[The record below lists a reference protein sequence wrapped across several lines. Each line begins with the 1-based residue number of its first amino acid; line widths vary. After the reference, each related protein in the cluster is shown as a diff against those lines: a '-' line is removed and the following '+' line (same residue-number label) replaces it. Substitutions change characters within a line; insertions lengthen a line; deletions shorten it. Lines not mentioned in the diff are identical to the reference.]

1 MSLNIKNER
10 AHSLAHQLADMQ
22 GISVTQAVIRAMERE
37 LAELSARG
45 QRSAEK
51 MVLNLKEISLSASK
65 HFADGFSA
73 SDIDAMLYDENGL
86 PK

>member
-10 AHSLAHQLADMQ
+10 AHSLAHQLADIQ
-22 GISVTQAVIRAMERE
+22 GISVTQAVISAMERD
-37 LAELSARG
+37 LAELRAKD

-51 MVLNLKEISLSASK
+51 MVLDLKEISLAAAR
-65 HFADGFSA
+65 HFSDGFSA
-73 SDIDAMLYDENGL
+73 KDIDGMLFDENGL